1 MFCFKI
7 YIYKINLFKPKIKL
21 IVQKNQKKFTL
32 LILASLL
39 LFIFSGCVFVK
50 FDPKP
55 LIKEE
60 ITRNITE
67 KSPEIIEFKDFLQK
81 QGFKD
86 DQLTIKEWGLNE
98 LILGALFYN
107 PRIEIAKKEWDVA
120 KVQELVAPIKPLSS
134 FGIISGRETSG
145 DDSSSKNAIGSNF
158 NTFIETADKANIRLE
173 KAINQTL
180 LKRLELRKVVWD
192 IRIELTQNFL
202 RYHQLLQNIKIIK
215 NEIRLQNDVLNMLKK
230 RKAIGISSSID
241 INFYQIEFNKN
252 LQKLIEE
259 QYALNETKSR
269 LASTIGLS
277 AEKFN
282 TIQIASLDYDQSVKD
297 LSLILDDN
305 IKQESLVTSGL
316 FNRID
321 LRIALAKYALAES
334 QFKLNVANQYPDIR
348 LSPAYIFDYGAGKW
362 ELGIL
367 SLIPSATR
375 NKALAEEAKQ
385 LREIEGLQVEKLQT
399 IILNE
404 IQKLRDNYQT
414 SLEIISRDKND
425 LIALDDLEKGLNQR
439 FQTGEID
446 RLELTQELLK
456 NLQFKRKSLNNKIT
470 FVKHSYDFETIL
482 QETLIEINS
491 HEK

>member
-1 MFCFKI
+1 M
-7 YIYKINLFKPKIKL
+7 

-32 LILASLL
+32 LILANLL
-39 LFIFSGCVFVK
+39 LFIFSGCSFVK

-55 LIKEE
+55 LVKEE

-86 DQLTIKEWGLNE
+86 DQLTIKEWGLSE

-252 LQKLIEE
+252 LQKLTEE